1 MKNCVNTKEK
11 DITLENVQVKN
22 AYSTYLYDT
31 TTIQQIN
38 TAAELV
44 GTFLNGQRMSI
55 KSVFRIDDPSVRAT
69 N

>member
-38 TAAELV
+38 TAAKLV